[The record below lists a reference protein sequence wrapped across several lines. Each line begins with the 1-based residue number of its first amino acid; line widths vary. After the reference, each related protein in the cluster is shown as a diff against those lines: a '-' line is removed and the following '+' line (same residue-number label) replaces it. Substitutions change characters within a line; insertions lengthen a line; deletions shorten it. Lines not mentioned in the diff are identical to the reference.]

1 MSKFSL
7 VSLACVAALAISPA
21 VLVGQETNFTF
32 TYNDGTFIATGIL
45 TGTEVGPTGVYDV
58 ESGTIDVTS
67 DATGL
72 ITGSGVLEP
81 NPSAPGCCYT
91 YTNLPNNGGTYLTI
105 DNLLTPGGN
114 PQLDDYGI
122 VFLVGSTVG
131 NEQQVAIWANG
142 PTQYTVF
149 VGNWLYGPNVYGG
162 GGDYFNAVNVPEGG
176 TTLLYL
182 LLAGAACFGAIVFSS
197 RKGLGSRASA

>member
-7 VSLACVAALAISPA
+7 VSLACVTALAISPIA
-21 VLVGQETNFTF
+21 LVGQETNFTF
-32 TYNDGTFIATGIL
+32 SYNDGTFIATGNL
-45 TGTEVGPTGVYDV
+45 TGTEIGSSGVYDV

-105 DNLLTPGGN
+105 DNLLTPGAN
-114 PQLDDYGI
+114 PQLDDNGI
-122 VFLVGSTVG
+122 AFLVGSTAA

-142 PTQYTVF
+142 PSQYTVF

-162 GGDYFNAVNVPEGG
+162 GGEYFNAVNVPEGG
-176 TTLLYL
+176 TALLYL
-182 LLAGAACFGAIVFSS
+182 LFAGAGCFGAIFFNS
-197 RKGLGSRASA
+197 RKGLDGRVSA